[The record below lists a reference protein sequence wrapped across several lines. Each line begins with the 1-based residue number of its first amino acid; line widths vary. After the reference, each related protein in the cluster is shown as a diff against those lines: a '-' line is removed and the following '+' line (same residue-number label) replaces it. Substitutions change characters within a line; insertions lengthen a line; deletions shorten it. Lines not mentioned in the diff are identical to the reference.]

1 MRRMTDPVHK
11 RLKTVAAPLKPN
23 ATIGIVGGGQ
33 LGRMLAQSAA
43 TLGFRTIVLE
53 PGRDCPAAQVC
64 NRQIVADYD
73 DKAAL
78 AELVQTSD
86 VVTYE
91 FENVPLVA
99 ADYLAQKLPL
109 YPPARALEVAQD
121 RIVEKTFLQDNGIEV
136 ASFRDVQNVDDLRAA
151 LAAFGQGVLKTRR
164 FGYDGKGQHVFRKG
178 DATDDAT
185 LAGILSAIGSGNGY
199 GHVLEDLIA
208 FNSEFSVIGARDVAG
223 RIKFFEA
230 ATNIHEGG
238 ILRRS
243 SVPASLPGKA
253 VELQAR
259 ERVRTILEALDYV
272 GVIGVEFFL
281 VGNGSLVNEI
291 APRVHNT
298 GHWTAEACAT
308 GQFEQHIRAI
318 SGLPLG
324 DTKML
329 VKSCGMENLLGFEAD
344 DIAPLLADSTAHVTL
359 YGKAEARAGRKMG
372 HVTRLG

>member
-109 YPPARALEVAQD
+109 YPP
-121 RIVEKTFLQDNGIEV
+121 
-136 ASFRDVQNVDDLRAA
+136 
-151 LAAFGQGVLKTRR
+151 
-164 FGYDGKGQHVFRKG
+164 KGQ
-178 DATDDAT
+178 
-185 LAGILSAIGSGNGY
+185 
-199 GHVLEDLIA
+199 
-208 FNSEFSVIGARDVAG
+208 
-223 RIKFFEA
+223 
-230 ATNIHEGG
+230 
-238 ILRRS
+238 
-243 SVPASLPGKA
+243 P
-253 VELQAR
+253 
-259 ERVRTILEALDYV
+259 
-272 GVIGVEFFL
+272 
-281 VGNGSLVNEI
+281 
-291 APRVHNT
+291 
-298 GHWTAEACAT
+298 
-308 GQFEQHIRAI
+308 I
-318 SGLPLG
+318 S
-324 DTKML
+324 
-329 VKSCGMENLLGFEAD
+329 
-344 DIAPLLADSTAHVTL
+344 
-359 YGKAEARAGRKMG
+359 
-372 HVTRLG
+372 